1 MNSYQVRRG
10 DTLSSIAAR
19 YNTSVAS
26 LAQQNGIANPNLIR
40 AGQQLRMPG
49 AGHSTVDSFEPARRT
64 AAGARTSPSTST
76 GDVRDRLVDAARNRA
91 TGNRRGGYCARG
103 VSDAILRSMGVNVRA
118 NANRLDNALAGN
130 RRFRE
135 IQGMSLEQALR
146 TPGLV
151 VTWERSNHSRA
162 GMRYG
167 HTAITSGDGRT
178 TYSDIVD
185 RHTTGA
191 GRTGMRIFE
200 PVA

>member
-1 MNSYQVRRG
+1 MNTYQVRRG

-19 YNTSVAS
+19 YHTSVS
-26 LAQQNGIANPNLIR
+26 QLAQQNGIANPNLIL
-40 AGQQLRMPG
+40 AGQQLRLPG
-49 AGHSTVDSFEPARRT
+49 TGHSTRDTFE
-64 AAGARTSPSTST
+64 AAPRSAPSTSGVRAST
-76 GDVRDRLVDAARNRA
+76 GDVRSDLVAAARRRA
-91 TGNRRGGYCARG
+91 SGNRRGGYCARG
-103 VSDAILRSMGVNVRA
+103 VSDAIQRSMGVNVRA
-118 NANRLDNALAGN
+118 NANRLDNALSGN

-135 IQGMSLEQALR
+135 IQGMSLDQALN

-151 VTWERSNHSRA
+151 ITWERSNHSRA

-185 RHTTGA
+185 RNTSGA

>member
-19 YNTSVAS
+19 YHTSVAQ

-49 AGHSTVDSFEPARRT
+49 TGHSTVDAFEPARRT
-64 AAGARTSPSTST
+64 SPTSQTSPSSSS
-76 GDVRDRLVDAARNRA
+76 GGVRDRLVDAARQRA
-91 TGNRRGGYCARG
+91 TGHRRGGHCARG
-103 VSDAILRSMGVNVRA
+103 VSDAIQNSMGVNVRA
-118 NANRLDNALAGN
+118 NANRLDNALADN

-135 IQGMSLEQALR
+135 VHGMSLDEALR

-151 VTWERSNHSRA
+151 VTWERSNHSS
-162 GMRYG
+162 GGLRYG

-185 RHTTGA
+185 RNTTGN